1 MDHGAVGEQ
10 HTAEGD
16 ESSGDTNSGINFGNE
31 FRDAGNRGDSIV
43 GQLSG
48 QPTQATARSDHAISI

>member
-16 ESSGDTNSGINFGNE
+16 ESSGDNNSGINFGNE
-31 FRDAGNRGDSIV
+31 FRDAGK
-43 GQLSG
+43 
-48 QPTQATARSDHAISI
+48 